1 MTPYVYVWEF
11 EVRPG
16 CEAEFE
22 RNYGPDGSWVELFR
36 AAHGYLDTIL
46 LRDLGRG
53 RRYLTIDRWESE
65 DAYRS
70 FRTARAL
77 EFTAL
82 DARCEALTVSERELG
97 RFEVVASQA
106 R

>member
-1 MTPYVYVWEF
+1 MTPYSYVWEF

-22 RNYGPDGSWVELFR
+22 RHYGPDGSWVELFR
-36 AAHGYLDTIL
+36 AAH
-46 LRDLGRG
+46 
-53 RRYLTIDRWESE
+53 
-65 DAYRS
+65 AV
-70 FRTARAL
+70 

-97 RFEVVASQA
+97 RFEVV
-106 R
+106 

>member
-22 RNYGPDGSWVELFR
+22 RNYGPEGSWVTLFR
-36 AAHGYLDTIL
+36 TAGGHLDTTL
-46 LRDLGRG
+46 LRDVDQG

-65 DAYRS
+65 ASYRS